1 MHSLALLVGVLLACT
16 LVGAV
21 PALVT
26 ALKPHLQQRLNLD
39 PDRVDR
45 LERMRFFLAWVAGM
59 PLAGWL
65 IDVSTRHDLRYDLL
79 VAGCIGIAAT
89 LAFLGVADAPRWV
102 GAASFLLGLAT
113 SFLIVA
119 TLCLIP
125 DAIPAACPA
134 AALNAGFIGIGL
146 GSFAPP
152 GVLRRLE
159 RWFGVRNAMLILG
172 LAALVPAVFV
182 FAGYFPSERTP
193 PDPTSSSF
201 LYSPAFWLLAAM
213 LILYYPIE
221 SALDI
226 WSGPFLEELGYRNR
240 SGRMMLIGF
249 WVSFLLARLAMVFLM
264 GPRNEIWLL
273 FICTLTSAIVL
284 GNLVGAYGAS
294 AGGTGFWF
302 VGACY
307 GPLLPTVLGLLL
319 EVTAPSQG
327 LALGSMLAVAGL
339 HDALAH
345 PLMQRTMHHRPVRTA
360 MRIPLIMT
368 LLMLVPLLIF
378 GLVPR

>member
-1 MHSLALLVGVLLACT
+1 MHSLPLLVGVLLASF

-39 PDRVDR
+39 HERVDR

-59 PLAGWL
+59 PLAGYLADAW
-65 IDVSTRHDLRYDLL
+65 VRHDVRFDLL

-89 LAFLGVADAPRWV
+89 VAFLGVTNSQRWV
-102 GAASFLLGLAT
+102 GAASFALGLAT
-113 SFLIVA
+113 SFLVVA
-119 TLCLIP
+119 TILLMP
-125 DAIPAACPA
+125 VAIPAACPA

-146 GSFAPP
+146 GSFAPHA
-152 GVLRRLE
+152 VLRRLE
-159 RWFGVRNAMLILG
+159 RWFGFRNALLVLG
-172 LAALVPAVFV
+172 LGALIPAAFV
-182 FAGYFPSERTP
+182 FAGYAPSEAPARAAA
-193 PDPTSSSF
+193 SSDF
-201 LYSPAFWLLAAM
+201 VHDVRFWLLAVM

-226 WSGPFLEELGYRNR
+226 WSGPFLQELGYRNR
-240 SGRMMLIGF
+240 PGRTMLIGF
-249 WVSFLLARLAMVFLM
+249 WLSFLIARLAMYFLM
-264 GPRNEIWLL
+264 GPLNEIWLL
-273 FICTLTSAIVL
+273 FFCALTSAIVL

-307 GPLLPTVLGLLL
+307 GPLLPGVFGLLL
-319 EVTAPSQG
+319 EVSQGSQG
-327 LALGSMLAVAGL
+327 LALGCMLAVAGL

-345 PLMQRTMHHRPVRTA
+345 PLMGHTMHARPVRAA

-368 LLMLVPLLIF
+368 LLMLAPLLVF
-378 GLVPR
+378 ELVR

>member
-1 MHSLALLVGVLLACT
+1 MHSLPLLVGVLLACM

-39 PDRVDR
+39 HERVDR

-59 PLAGWL
+59 P
-65 IDVSTRHDLRYDLL
+65 
-79 VAGCIGIAAT
+79 VAGYLVDAWNRQDVLFAGCLGIAAT
-89 LAFLGVADAPRWV
+89 LAFLGVTNSPRWI
-102 GAASFLLGLAT
+102 GAMSFLLGLAT
-113 SFLIVA
+113 SFLVVA
-119 TLCLIP
+119 TVCLLP
-125 DAIPAACPA
+125 LAIPAACPA

-146 GSFAPP
+146 GSFAPH
-152 GVLRRLE
+152 GALTRLE
-159 RWFGVRNAMLILG
+159 RWLGLRRAMLIFG
-172 LAALVPAVFV
+172 LAALIPSAFLFAAVVTTGIPAS
-182 FAGYFPSERTP
+182 AAATEAYFFHDVR
-193 PDPTSSSF
+193 
-201 LYSPAFWLLAAM
+201 FWLLAVM
-213 LILYYPIE
+213 LVLYYPIE

-226 WSGPFLEELGYRNR
+226 WSGPFLQELGYRNR
-240 SGRMMLIGF
+240 PGRMMLIGF
-249 WVSFLLARLAMVFLM
+249 WLSFLVARLAMVFLM

-273 FICTLTSAIVL
+273 FICTLTSAVVL

-294 AGGTGFWF
+294 AGGIGFWF

-307 GPLLPTVLGLLL
+307 GPLLPSILGLLL

-327 LALGSMLAVAGL
+327 LAVGSLLAFAGL

-345 PLMQRTMHHRPVRTA
+345 PLMQRTTHTRPVRTA

-368 LLMLVPLLIF
+368 LLMLAPLLIF
-378 GLVPR
+378 ALVQ